1 MERQSHL
8 DANFLKITFIDGD
21 HKLHCYIK
29 MPSPIYEVLKREIHM
44 SLFDQRK
51 VPQCELK
58 YYWFDEDFDEI
69 DVVNQ
74 CDYDVFRSRPLAKAH
89 LYVAP
94 IKQSPKVEE
103 KEAKKETGP
112 ADFVIHELIECD
124 SCGLNPIVGFRYKCI
139 QCPNFDLCQ
148 RCEAQHK
155 HPDHM
160 MVRMPS
166 ENSPHKI
173 DVRLSSPCERGS
185 GRRSKR
191 ERKGS
196 NSGGCPFFEHSTP
209 TSAAGNGTE
218 ARANA
223 YAEANIGTG
232 GGKHHHHHERK
243 HHRRQM
249 RNGFLSHMYEMMSDF
264 AEGGATYRRMGDDI
278 PSTSTPSAPP
288 KSEDS
293 AKVNKDNGAKEANE
307 AVNAACES
315 ATKAAEV
322 ANEIAAKV
330 TEQAEITAAVA
341 EQVAAQVTNDLFNTE
356 SSTSK
361 TEGQNAATGAEK
373 QASGSANT
381 GASTPTSDDVNRKSY
396 ENTSVPVTPT
406 LEDLTQ
412 FLDPKFM
419 KAGIQMLNNFSSMFA
434 KMIDPIDGADDSF
447 VPSYVNSGDQARKA
461 STASAA
467 SSSGSTSTSTSKSAA
482 QQAPK
487 VEEKNQN
494 EKSENKEAVA
504 TIADTTTKSTAIL
517 EEKAAEDP
525 QTPERRRSQSEDND
539 WQMIDRQAAESTV
552 NLIDISAASSTDS
565 IEKIE
570 SPGAVAITAAPASNS
585 DITFQKLSMDLKN
598 HVESEKQNEQ
608 MAKKTELADVSG
620 AQPKPMASNSTS
632 SAANSTGAT
641 PITIAYHQDARING
655 AIYAMMAMG
664 FSNEGGWLTQL
675 LESVNG
681 NISAALDLMSPAQG
695 QSNK

>member
-8 DANFLKITFIDGD
+8 DGNFLKITFIDGD

-74 CDYDVFRSRPLAKAH
+74 CDYDVFRFKRLGKEH

-103 KEAKKETGP
+103 KEAKKENDP
-112 ADFVIHELIECD
+112 ADFVIHELVECD

-166 ENSPHKI
+166 ENSPHVI
-173 DVRLSSPCERGS
+173 DAWLSGPCGRGS

-191 ERKGS
+191 ERKSS

-223 YAEANIGTG
+223 NAEANIGTG

-264 AEGGATYRRMGDDI
+264 AEGGGAYRRMGDDI
-278 PSTSTPSAPP
+278 PSTSTPIAPP

-307 AVNAACES
+307 AVKAACES

-330 TEQAEITAAVA
+330 TEQAAEITAAVA
-341 EQVAAQVTNDLFNTE
+341 EQVAAQVTNDLFKAE

-361 TEGQNAATGAEK
+361 TEGHNAATGAEK

-447 VPSYVNSGDQARKA
+447 APSYVNSGDQARKA

-467 SSSGSTSTSTSKSAA
+467 SSMGSTSTSKSEAMK
-482 QQAPK
+482 APK

-494 EKSENKEAVA
+494 EQSKNKEAVA

-517 EEKAAEDP
+517 EEKATEEP

-539 WQMIDRQAAESTV
+539 WQMIDRQAAESTL

-570 SPGAVAITAAPASNS
+570 SPGAVAIAVAPASNS

-620 AQPKPMASNSTS
+620 AQPKPMANNSTS

-655 AIYAMMAMG
+655 AIHAMMAMG